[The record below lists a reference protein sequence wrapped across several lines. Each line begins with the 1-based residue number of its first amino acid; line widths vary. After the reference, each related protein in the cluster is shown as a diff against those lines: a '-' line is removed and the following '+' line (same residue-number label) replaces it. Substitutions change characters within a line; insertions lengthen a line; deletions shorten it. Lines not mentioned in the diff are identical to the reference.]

1 MSDLDTQQ
9 HPKVE
14 IAVRNFGPITEA
26 DIDLRPL
33 TVLVGP
39 GNTGKT
45 CFSTLVYALHGVFA
59 ELDMR
64 SPEDVLRDTLQAE
77 LKNCFDLPSVSALRR
92 LNGEKLPMEMTV
104 ALKARAEDDKGDW
117 CLKLTAPA
125 SEWTLTREI
134 AAGKEGISAKA
145 LLNYFSGERYYLPAI
160 RGGLIQQ
167 HGLIASSLIGRATR
181 GGRFSEVSTFSAGM
195 AEFLQRLILY
205 RPEKKMSNG
214 DMHAIADAL
223 EADILG
229 GKILA
234 RLSPTGY
241 PDFRYRP
248 QGMEEEMRLSRASA
262 MVSELAPLVL
272 FLRRGITPG
281 DLLVI
286 EEPEAHLHPH
296 SQADM
301 AVTLARLVR
310 AGVKVMAMTHSDWL
324 IEELSCL
331 MLEGLL
337 EGTKDKQAS
346 WLSPAEVGAWQF
358 QKDAPVT
365 EIPFELWGGIY
376 PVDYGDVAETQYN
389 RMVNLQA
396 QVENGEGGGTCESP

>member
-64 SPEDVLRDTLQAE
+64 SPEDAFRDTLQAE

-92 LNGEKLPMEMTV
+92 LNGEKFPTEMTV
-104 ALKARAEDDKGDW
+104 SLKVRAEDDNADW
-117 CLKLTAPA
+117 CIKLIASA
-125 SEWTLTREI
+125 SEWTLAREI
-134 AAGKEGISAKA
+134 AAGKEGRSAKS

-205 RPEKKMSNG
+205 RPEKKMGNG

-286 EEPEAHLHPH
+286 EEPEAHLHLDA
-296 SQADM
+296 QADI

-310 AGVKVMAMTHSDWL
+310 AGVKVVVITHSEWL
-324 IEELSCL
+324 LDELANL

-337 EGTKDKQAS
+337 KDIAAES
-346 WLSPAEVGAWQF
+346 ANWLLPAEVGAWQF
-358 QKDAPVT
+358 QKDLAVK
-365 EIPFELWGGIY
+365 EIPFDAVQGIY
-376 PVDYGDVAETQYN
+376 PQHYGAITDSLYN
-389 RMVNLQA
+389 RTVTLQDRFA
-396 QVENGEGGGTCESP
+396 NREGGSPCESA